1 MVKTI
6 SAPLPVLDVAPAA
19 QSAVL
24 DAPIPTPPA
33 TSIPSVVVPQ
43 PEFYPPT
50 GVIQKCELPP
60 AVICQEV
67 APNVPVGPVTVPTT
81 SNAAAND
88 LGSAFVTVALSINIT
103 SNGIYATSRCSS
115 PARAPNG
122 SNAQGDPAV
131 STASV
136 PLKLCLGETN
146 TTGSRTAGGNSLP
159 TSQPPTPQACPTM
172 DTYLMDLQHKLAS
185 LSMANNSSNATS
197 HVQQQP
203 QQQSYSPE
211 ATQQLPSPSSSTKE
225 GTPSLDHLNHPS
237 VVVDQVDQAAES
249 NRPAQQ
255 QQQRKVL
262 PSTIDIHDLHS
273 ELSKLHSQGTGHPPA
288 LLKAKEPETKL
299 NTITTEAS
307 AVPPPTTTNPVAQV
321 TSSQTSD
328 VVDDHPQTPT
338 EQPQPSFKAIPV
350 PVAQIP
356 VVAPVTAP
364 ATAVPAISTTR
375 TTTKEQ
381 KSSQT
386 EPHLIVAQQP
396 LQRKLSLPPPAPAG
410 GRRISRFCVSLVDE
424 QQRAATPNSGMLP
437 EDANKDPEFRELL
450 LRHDQEKKALIRKHE
465 EELAA
470 FHARRKQQQPTPQQ
484 QQPHPVPSLH
494 RQEATESSRTPS
506 PGARSS
512 PDHSEGRGVPI
523 PNSSSTAT
531 ASGILH
537 GPVNNATPGSSPGTP
552 TRQTKTFTDDLLRL
566 VQDLGSK
573 PGIEKSKK
581 AGGEG
586 VEKAPTLNQ
595 LRAGANGGAVANLQ
609 QQQQQQQQHHSL
621 TQTAGIFTPQT

>member
-1 MVKTI
+1 
-6 SAPLPVLDVAPAA
+6 
-19 QSAVL
+19 
-24 DAPIPTPPA
+24 
-33 TSIPSVVVPQ
+33 
-43 PEFYPPT
+43 
-50 GVIQKCELPP
+50 
-60 AVICQEV
+60 
-67 APNVPVGPVTVPTT
+67 
-81 SNAAAND
+81 
-88 LGSAFVTVALSINIT
+88 
-103 SNGIYATSRCSS
+103 
-115 PARAPNG
+115 
-122 SNAQGDPAV
+122 
-131 STASV
+131 
-136 PLKLCLGETN
+136 
-146 TTGSRTAGGNSLP
+146 
-159 TSQPPTPQACPTM
+159 
-172 DTYLMDLQHKLAS
+172 MDLQHKLAS
-185 LSMANNSSNATS
+185 LSMANNSSNAAS
-197 HVQQQP
+197 HMQQQ
-203 QQQSYSPE
+203 QQQHSYSPE

-225 GTPSLDHLNHPS
+225 GTPSLDHLIYPS
-237 VVVDQVDQAAES
+237 VVVDQVDQAAET
-249 NRPAQQ
+249 NRPAQQQQQ

-288 LLKAKEPETKL
+288 LLKAKEPENKV
-299 NTITTEAS
+299 NPSTTEAS
-307 AVPPPTTTNPVAQV
+307 AAAIPTATTNATTQVITTTNQAA
-321 TSSQTSD
+321 D

-350 PVAQIP
+350 TVPVAQIP
-356 VVAPVTAP
+356 VVPVTAP
-364 ATAVPAISTTR
+364 SAAVAAAPAITTT

-424 QQRAATPNSGMLP
+424 QQKATTTAPSSAMLP
-437 EDANKDPEFRELL
+437 EDANKDPELKELL
-450 LRHDQEKKALIRKHE
+450 LRHEQEKKALIRKHE
-465 EELAA
+465 EELAS

-484 QQPHPVPSLH
+484 QQQPPPLPAPSLQ

-512 PDHSEGRGVPI
+512 PDHTEGRGVPI
-523 PNSSSTAT
+523 PNSSTTAI
-531 ASGILH
+531 ASGALNAS
-537 GPVNNATPGSSPGTP
+537 VNGATPGSSPGTP

-621 TQTAGIFTPQT
+621 TQTAGIFTPPT